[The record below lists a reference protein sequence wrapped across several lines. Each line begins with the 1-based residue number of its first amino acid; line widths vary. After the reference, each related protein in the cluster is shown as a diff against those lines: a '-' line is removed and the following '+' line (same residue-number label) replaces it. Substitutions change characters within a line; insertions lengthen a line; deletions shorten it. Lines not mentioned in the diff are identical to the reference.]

1 MSRFLV
7 VAVLLAG
14 CVEAGPEGPRGERG
28 ERGVPGIPG
37 APAVRGEL
45 FVATSEQTD
54 EPGSFVVAEVSCIDG
69 RLVSGGCQWGKSPGE
84 MLGHVSLPL
93 EACDQAGEACELVGW
108 RCAGASVGD
117 EAAYVGVTAL
127 CETEGGAL

>member
-1 MSRFLV
+1 M
-7 VAVLLAG
+7 VAVLFVVLVVG
-14 CVEAGPEGPRGERG
+14 CADVGPQGPRGEQG
-28 ERGVPGIPG
+28 ERGIPGIPG
-37 APAVRGEL
+37 GIAPRGEL
-45 FVATSEQTD
+45 FVAQSD
-54 EPGSFVVAEVSCIDG
+54 AGGEPGDYVVADVACEEG
-69 RLVSGGCQWGKSPGE
+69 RLVAGGCQWGKSPGE

-93 EACDQAGEACELVGW
+93 EACDRAGEACELVGW